1 MLLCC
6 DSHIQAFYGCVQTD
20 SYLYWTQ
27 MEGLKVM
34 CWPAYNS
41 STANKLWYNELHC
54 TGILQ
59 GMFGWS
65 ARITTLRF
73 DILFAGAMPINQ
85 RLTIHVATCLKHM
98 NHNTWQQLLNR
109 NSDKLKKT
117 EDQFL
122 YEIKYYEPFHE
133 DIV

>member
-1 MLLCC
+1 
-6 DSHIQAFYGCVQTD
+6 
-20 SYLYWTQ
+20 
-27 MEGLKVM
+27 M

-41 STANKLWYNELHC
+41 STAN
-54 TGILQ
+54 
-59 GMFGWS
+59 
-65 ARITTLRF
+65 TTLRF

-85 RLTIHVATCLKHM
+85 RLTIHVATCLKHT